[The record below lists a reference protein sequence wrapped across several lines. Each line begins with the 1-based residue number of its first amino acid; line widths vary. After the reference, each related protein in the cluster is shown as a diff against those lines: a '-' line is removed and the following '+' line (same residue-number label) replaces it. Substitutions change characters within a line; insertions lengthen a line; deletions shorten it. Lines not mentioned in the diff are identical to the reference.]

1 MVMTRHQRAA
11 IAAAEEW
18 LARQPPTAAPA
29 LASKIRAAIHWAA
42 AQAGGFT
49 GQRIAKA
56 GVLGVLGTNAFSHPK
71 VRH

>member
-11 IAAAEEW
+11 LLAAEQW
-18 LARQPPTAAPA
+18 LAQQEAPSLPS
-29 LASKIRAAIHWAA
+29 LASKVRAAVHWAA

-56 GVLGVLGTNAFSHPK
+56 GVLGLLGTNAFSKPT

>member
-18 LARQPPTAAPA
+18 LARQPPTAQAG
-29 LASKIRAAIHWAA
+29 LASQIRNAVKWAA

-49 GQRIAKA
+49 GQRLAKELLKITGVIA
-56 GVLGVLGTNAFSHPK
+56 GVRYQ
-71 VRH
+71 VRHF

>member
-11 IAAAEEW
+11 VIAAEQW
-18 LARQPPTAAPA
+18 LAQQEVVPS
-29 LASKIRAAIHWAA
+29 LASKIRQAAHWAA

-56 GVLGVLGTNAFSHPK
+56 GVLGILGTNVFSK
-71 VRH
+71 QEVRH

>member
-11 IAAAEEW
+11 VLAAEQW
-18 LARQPPTAAPA
+18 LAQQEVTSLPS
-29 LASKIRAAIHWAA
+29 LASKVRDAVHWAA

-49 GQRIAKA
+49 GQRLAKA
-56 GVLGVLGTNAFSHPK
+56 GVLGILGTNAFSKKK